1 MRGGCSSTWLVPLL
15 WSEPL
20 LEQTRATRPVVVG
33 LGEVLWDFL
42 PAGPRLGG
50 APANFAAH
58 AGAMGA
64 NAFVVGA
71 VGNDELGNRAIS
83 KLEQLSVGT
92 KFLTRVDE
100 PTGTVQVKLSD
111 GQPTYLITE
120 NVAWDRCPW
129 SPSLGEFAASV
140 DAVCFGTLF
149 QRAFRSRETL
159 RQFLAATQNGCLR
172 VFDVNLRQHDCS
184 EETIE
189 KSLKLAN
196 ALKLNDGELPLVARA
211 VRTNSQ
217 PEEFAKSMIERFE
230 LRLLM
235 LTAGEKGSF
244 LFTATESSYVEAAE
258 VEVIDTIGAGDAFAA
273 AAVMGLIGNRP
284 LADFHQQASDYASG
298 VCTTAGAMPKST
310 ID

>member
-1 MRGGCSSTWLVPLL
+1 
-15 WSEPL
+15 
-20 LEQTRATRPVVVG
+20 
-33 LGEVLWDFL
+33 
-42 PAGPRLGG
+42 
-50 APANFAAH
+50 
-58 AGAMGA
+58 
-64 NAFVVGA
+64 
-71 VGNDELGNRAIS
+71 
-83 KLEQLSVGT
+83 
-92 KFLTRVDE
+92 
-100 PTGTVQVKLSD
+100 
-111 GQPTYLITE
+111 
-120 NVAWDRCPW
+120 
-129 SPSLGEFAASV
+129 
-140 DAVCFGTLF
+140 
-149 QRAFRSRETL
+149 
-159 RQFLAATQNGCLR
+159 